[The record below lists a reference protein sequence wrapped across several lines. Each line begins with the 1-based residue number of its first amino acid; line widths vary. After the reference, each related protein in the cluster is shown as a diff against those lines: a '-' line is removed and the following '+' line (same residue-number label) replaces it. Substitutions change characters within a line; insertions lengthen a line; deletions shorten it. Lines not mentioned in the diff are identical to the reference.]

1 MSTIKYAAIL
11 NTKKKDRILEE
22 FIRDT
27 SCEFEIEIKRII
39 PFFLKYNLGI
49 DERKKIISKGSGNWL
64 AIQAENKI
72 LYIALIDKNIT
83 EVWGYQF
90 LAEVRAEV
98 DRCLGPE
105 LHKKKPK
112 TIQKLFQKTFAGTI
126 KKFNEF
132 FSREVPSDDTNA
144 QTGPLANVGI
154 STEGQPRVGVSN
166 TAPSFF

>member
-22 FIRDT
+22 FIINT

-49 DERKKIISKGSGNWL
+49 DERKKIISKGSGIWL

-90 LAEVRAEV
+90 LAEVRTEV
-98 DRCLGPE
+98 TNSLGPE
-105 LHKKKPK
+105 FHKQKPK
-112 TIQKLFQKTFAGTI
+112 TIQKIFQKTFAGTI
-126 KKFNEF
+126 KKFNEV
-132 FSREVPSDDTNA
+132 FSQEVPSDATNA
-144 QTGPLANVGI
+144 QTGPMVNVGI
-154 STEGQPRVGVSN
+154 STEGQPKMKVSN